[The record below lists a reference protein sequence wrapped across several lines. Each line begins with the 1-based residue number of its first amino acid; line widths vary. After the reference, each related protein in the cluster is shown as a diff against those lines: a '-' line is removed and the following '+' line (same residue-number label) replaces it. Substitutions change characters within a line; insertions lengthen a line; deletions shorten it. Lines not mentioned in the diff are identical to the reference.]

1 MDITLHYTEQG
12 SGKPLILLH
21 GNGEDGSYFKNNI
34 PCFSQSFR
42 VIAVDTR
49 GHGQSPRGTG
59 PFTLNR
65 FSDDLKSFM
74 DGMKIEKASV
84 LGFSDGANIAILFAL
99 KYPEHVDRLVLDGAN
114 LFPLGLKLPVW
125 LELKAAGAR
134 ASVKPARTEKDVRNR
149 ELLRLMTRA
158 PRISSSELSA
168 IKAPTLVVAGTNDM
182 IRESHT
188 RLIGKSIP
196 GSRIRFIEGDHF
208 IAEKNSAAFN
218 DCVMR
223 FLCAPD
229 DPD

>member
-1 MDITLHYTEQG
+1 MDIRLHYTEQG

-21 GNGEDGSYFKNNI
+21 GNGEDGSYFANQI

-42 VIAVDTR
+42 VIAPDTR

-74 DGMKIEKASV
+74 DEMAIGRASL

-99 KYPEHVDRLVLDGAN
+99 KYPEHVDRLVLDGGN
-114 LFPLGLKLPVW
+114 LYPLGLRFPVW
-125 LELKAAGAR
+125 LELLAAGAR
-134 ASVKPARTEKDVRNR
+134 ASLKPARSEKDVRDR
-149 ELLRLMTRA
+149 ELLRLMTRE
-158 PRISSSELSA
+158 PHISPSELSA
-168 IKAPTLVVAGTNDM
+168 IKAPTLVIAGTKDL

-188 RLIGKSIP
+188 RLIGRSIP
-196 GSRIRFIEGDHF
+196 GSRVRFIEGSHF
-208 IAEKNSAAFN
+208 VAAENSGAFN